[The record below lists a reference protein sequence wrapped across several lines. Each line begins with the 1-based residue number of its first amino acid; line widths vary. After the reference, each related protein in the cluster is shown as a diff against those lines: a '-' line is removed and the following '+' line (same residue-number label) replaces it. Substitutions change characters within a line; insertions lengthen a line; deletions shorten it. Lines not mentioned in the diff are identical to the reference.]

1 MAQLKKSRTLF
12 MFDLDGTVTSEE
24 ILPLIAKE
32 ADLYDEISALTEA
45 TIKGIIPFDN
55 SFKLRCK
62 LLSDVPLSKVHKV
75 VYNVKLYEKVA
86 KFIQE
91 HQENCVIITG
101 NLDVW
106 VNPLRTKFYNIY
118 TSEASQIDGR
128 LDKVTKVMQK
138 DEAVQY
144 LKTKYYGQIDRYVA
158 IGDGMGDVAMFAE
171 ADMTIAFGGTHQP
184 VESLVKMSNFV
195 IQDESQ
201 LVNLLE
207 QML

>member
-1 MAQLKKSRTLF
+1 MAQLKSRTLF

-32 ADLYDEISALTEA
+32 AELYDEISALTEA

-55 SFKLRCK
+55 SFKLRCR
-62 LLSDVPLSKVHKV
+62 LLRDVPLSRVHKV
-75 VYNVKLYEKVA
+75 VNNVKVYEQVA
-86 KFIQE
+86 KFIQA
-91 HQENCVIITG
+91 HQDNCVIITG

-106 VNPLRTKFYNIY
+106 VTPLRTRFYNIY
-118 TSEASQIDGR
+118 TSEAMQQDGK
-128 LDKVTKVMQK
+128 LHKVTKVMQK
-138 DEAVQY
+138 DEMVQY
-144 LKTKYYGQIDRYVA
+144 LKTKYYGKIDRYVA

-171 ADMTIAFGGTHQP
+171 ADMTIAFGGTHKP
-184 VESLVKMSNFV
+184 VESLVKMSNYV
-195 IQDESQ
+195 LTDEHQ